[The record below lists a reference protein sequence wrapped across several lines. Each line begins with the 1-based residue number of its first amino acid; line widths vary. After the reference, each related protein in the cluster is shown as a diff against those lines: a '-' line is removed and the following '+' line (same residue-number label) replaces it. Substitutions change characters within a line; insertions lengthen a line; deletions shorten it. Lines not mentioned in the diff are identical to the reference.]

1 MNIFLIGYRCTGK
14 TSVGR
19 CLAKRLGRSFFDTDL
34 ELVKEQRVS
43 ISDIVNNRLK
53 TIV

>member
-19 CLAKRLGRSFFDTDL
+19 CLAKRLGRSFFDTDVMDV
-34 ELVKEQRVS
+34 EAVYDAIMQK
-43 ISDIVNNRLK
+43 IK
-53 TIV
+53 G